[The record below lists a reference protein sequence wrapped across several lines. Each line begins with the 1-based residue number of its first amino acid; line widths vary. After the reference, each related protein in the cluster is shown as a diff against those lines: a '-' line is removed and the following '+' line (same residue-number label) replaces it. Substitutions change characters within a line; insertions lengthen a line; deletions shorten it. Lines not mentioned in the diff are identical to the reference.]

1 MKKAIIISG
10 SIILAVLVVF
20 FSLYFISI
28 TPKDTGKFSVDE
40 FVEYIQNP
48 HFQTDK
54 NYGEIADYKSAA
66 KAGKAAIAER
76 FENSEGGL
84 FEWMGCNVQY
94 DAESERGKLNSRFF
108 FPFFM
113 CQIPSFTV
121 CTQCADLTRMCKR
134 KNLYIF
140 SANDCFGRI
149 SVTI

>member
-76 FENSEGGL
+76 FENSEGGI
-84 FEWMGCNVQY
+84 FEWMGCTVQY
-94 DAESERGKLNSRFF
+94 DVENDIYYIRTYHINPNILGGAYDVIIKSDG
-108 FPFFM
+108 
-113 CQIPSFTV
+113 TV
-121 CTQCADLTRMCKR
+121 LA
-134 KNLYIF
+134 IW
-140 SANDCFGRI
+140 GEE
-149 SVTI
+149 

>member
-84 FEWMGCNVQY
+84 FEWMGCSIKY
-94 DAESERGKLNSRFF
+94 DSENDAYYIRTYHLTPLMKGGAYDVVIKSDG
-108 FPFFM
+108 
-113 CQIPSFTV
+113 TV
-121 CTQCADLTRMCKR
+121 LAIWGEK
-134 KNLYIF
+134 
-140 SANDCFGRI
+140 
-149 SVTI
+149 

>member
-1 MKKAIIISG
+1 MKKVIIISG

-76 FENSEGGL
+76 FENSEGGI
-84 FEWMGCNVQY
+84 FEWMGCTVQY
-94 DAESERGKLNSRFF
+94 DVENDIYYIRTYHINPNILGGAFDVIIKSDG
-108 FPFFM
+108 
-113 CQIPSFTV
+113 TV
-121 CTQCADLTRMCKR
+121 LA
-134 KNLYIF
+134 IW
-140 SANDCFGRI
+140 GEE
-149 SVTI
+149 

>member
-1 MKKAIIISG
+1 MKKVIIISG

-66 KAGKAAIAER
+66 KEGKAAIAER
-76 FENSEGGL
+76 FENSECGI
-84 FEWMGCNVQY
+84 FEWMGCTVQY
-94 DAESERGKLNSRFF
+94 DVENDIYYIRTYHINPNILGGAYDVIIQSDG
-108 FPFFM
+108 
-113 CQIPSFTV
+113 TV
-121 CTQCADLTRMCKR
+121 LAIWGE
-134 KNLYIF
+134 N
-140 SANDCFGRI
+140 
-149 SVTI
+149 

>member
-76 FENSEGGL
+76 FENSEGGI
-84 FEWMGCNVQY
+84 FEWMGCTVQY
-94 DAESERGKLNSRFF
+94 DVENDIYYIRTYHINPNILGGAYDVIIQSDG
-108 FPFFM
+108 
-113 CQIPSFTV
+113 TV
-121 CTQCADLTRMCKR
+121 LAIWGEK
-134 KNLYIF
+134 
-140 SANDCFGRI
+140 
-149 SVTI
+149 

>member
-1 MKKAIIISG
+1 MKKVIIISG

-76 FENSEGGL
+76 FENSECGI
-84 FEWMGCNVQY
+84 FEWMGCTVQY
-94 DAESERGKLNSRFF
+94 DVENDIYYIRTYHINPNILGGAYDVIIQSDG
-108 FPFFM
+108 
-113 CQIPSFTV
+113 TV
-121 CTQCADLTRMCKR
+121 LAIWGE
-134 KNLYIF
+134 N
-140 SANDCFGRI
+140 
-149 SVTI
+149 

>member
-94 DAESERGKLNSRFF
+94 DAENNAYYIRTFHINPLIFGGVYDVIIQSDG
-108 FPFFM
+108 
-113 CQIPSFTV
+113 TV
-121 CTQCADLTRMCKR
+121 LAIWGEK
-134 KNLYIF
+134 
-140 SANDCFGRI
+140 
-149 SVTI
+149 